1 MAHSR
6 SAEKRIRQNEKLR
19 LRNRSDRSRLRG
31 DIKKLRQVIANE
43 DTNKADKARQLLP
56 STTSL
61 IDRMV
66 KKGIIHENTG
76 SRYKSRLAK
85 LVVTSGSDV

>member
-6 SAEKRIRQNEKLR
+6 SAEKRIRQNEKHR
-19 LRNRSDRSRLRG
+19 LRNRSDLSRLRTN
-31 DIKKLRQVIANE
+31 IKKLRKTVE
-43 DTNKADKARQLLP
+43 DKDAQKARQLLP
-56 STTSL
+56 STTAL

-66 KKGIIHENTG
+66 KKGVIHGNTG

-85 LVVTSGSDV
+85 LVTAAS

>member
-6 SAEKRIRQNEKLR
+6 SAEKRIRQNEIHR
-19 LRNRSDRSRLRG
+19 LRNRGDRSRLRT
-31 DIKKLRQVIANE
+31 DIKRLRKVIDDQ
-43 DTNKADKARQLLP
+43 DTQKARELLP
-56 STTSL
+56 STTAL

-66 KKGIIHENTG
+66 KKGVIHENTG

-85 LVVTSGSDV
+85 LVTSAS

>member
-31 DIKKLRQVIANE
+31 DIKRLRQVIANE
-43 DTNKADKARQLLP
+43 DTDKARQLLP

-66 KKGIIHENTG
+66 KKGIIPENTG

-85 LVVTSGSDV
+85 LVATSGSGV

>member
-6 SAEKRIRQNEKLR
+6 SAEKRIRQNEKHR

-31 DIKKLRQVIANE
+31 DIKKLRQMIASE
-43 DTNKADKARQLLP
+43 DTKKARELLP
-56 STTSL
+56 GTNSL

-66 KKGIIHENTG
+66 KKGVIHENTG

-85 LVVTSGSDV
+85 LVATSGS